1 MHKTSETIM
10 KEGASNSET
19 PSSSTIVADNAT
31 NDRELPKGRE
41 KNLAKILTT
50 SFPGFSETRERKK
63 MLLPYQPSH
72 VPAVLR
78 CNSSW
83 YIEYYY
89 TNSKGS
95 LVRVRH
101 NLNRILKRFRKV
113 ADRRA
118 YAQQEV
124 SRINLK
130 LSQGWTPEADAKM
143 AANSLAATPW
153 ADVKAHY
160 LEYLGKQEK
169 PYKMSHS
176 TALTYRSTFGIFCS
190 FADTVPTLLY
200 IYMIDD
206 GLVRRFLDWSMA
218 VRKVSETTRDNYRR
232 WLHSFCSWLVDCGY
246 MQENPVEKVKPL
258 TGGHHAKQ
266 QGRDAMRTKYISQH
280 DRERMFKWMDEHDP
294 WLKLA
299 VLLCHHCFLRTKE
312 VAQLKVENIRL
323 HDSLI
328 FVPASIS
335 KNKTDAYITLTD
347 EVGRLMIDL
356 GLFEKPG
363 HWYIFSR
370 DLRPA
375 EREKPT
381 RGDEIRERWRAMCD
395 ELGMPKTVWYYH
407 MKHTGITDMA
417 ASITPRQVQL
427 QARHHSIEMT
437 ERYMQETKPEANADI
452 KRWKAKR

>member
-1 MHKTSETIM
+1 MTSKTTS
-10 KEGASNSET
+10 KKGASTCET
-19 PSSSTIVADNAT
+19 PSSSTTVADNAT
-31 NDRELPKGRE
+31 SISELQKGRVE
-41 KNLAKILTT
+41 NLAKISTT

-63 MLLPYQPSH
+63 MTLTYQPSH

-78 CNSSW
+78 ANSSW

-124 SRINLK
+124 ARINLK
-130 LSQGWTPEADAKM
+130 LQQGWTPEAEERM
-143 AANSLAATPW
+143 AANSLAGTPW

-190 FADTVPTLLY
+190 FVETVPTLLY

-206 GLVRRFLDWSMA
+206 AMVRRFLDWSMA

-246 MQENPVEKVKPL
+246 LQENPVEKVKPL
-258 TGGHHAKQ
+258 TGGHHTKQ
-266 QGRDAMRTKYISQH
+266 QGRDAMKSKYISER
-280 DRERMFKWMDEHDP
+280 DRVRMFRWMDENDP

-299 VLLCHHCFLRTKE
+299 VLLCHECFLRTKE
-312 VAQLKVENIRL
+312 VAQLRVENIRL

-328 FVPASIS
+328 FVPAAIS
-335 KNKTDAYITLTD
+335 KNKTDAFVTLTD
-347 EVGRLMIDL
+347 EVARLMVEL
-356 GLFEKPG
+356 GVLEKPG
-363 HWYIFSR
+363 HWFIFSR

-395 ELGMPKTVWYYH
+395 ALGMPKDVWFYH

-417 ASITPRQVQL
+417 AKITPRQVQL

-437 ERYMQETKPEANADI
+437 ERYMQETEPKANEEI
-452 KRWKAKR
+452 RRWRGEKK

>member
-1 MHKTSETIM
+1 MARRRTL

-19 PSSSTIVADNAT
+19 PSSSTMAAYNAA
-31 NDRELPKGRE
+31 NDSELQKGRDE
-41 KNLAKILTT
+41 NLAKILTT
-50 SFPGFSETRERKK
+50 SFPGFSEIRERKK
-63 MLLPYQPSH
+63 MHSTQLLAY

-78 CNSSW
+78 TNQSW
-83 YIEYYY
+83 YIEFYYNN
-89 TNSKGS
+89 TKGE

-101 NLNRILKRFRKV
+101 NINRVVKRFRKV

-118 YAQQEV
+118 FAQQEV
-124 SRINLK
+124 ARINAK
-130 LSQGWTPEADAKM
+130 LAQGWTPETEARKAS
-143 AANSLAATPW
+143 NRLAGTPW
-153 ADVKAHY
+153 TDVKAHY
-160 LEYLGKQEK
+160 LEWLKKEEK

-176 TALTYRSTFGIFCS
+176 TALTYRSTFGIFCA
-190 FADTVPTLLY
+190 FVETVPTLLY
-200 IYMIDD
+200 IYMVDE
-206 GLVRRFLDWSMA
+206 GLVRDFLDWSMA

-246 MQENPVEKVKPL
+246 LQENPVEKVKPL

-266 QGRDAMRTKYISQH
+266 QGRDAMKSKYISER
-280 DRERMFKWMDEHDP
+280 DRARMFRWMDEHDP

-299 VLLCHHCFLRTKE
+299 VLLCHECFLRTKE
-312 VAQLKVENIRL
+312 VAQLRVENIRL

-328 FVPASIS
+328 FVPAAIS
-335 KNKTDAYITLTD
+335 KNKTDAFVTLTD
-347 EVGRLMIDL
+347 EVARLMVEL
-356 GLFEKPG
+356 GVLEKPG
-363 HWYIFSR
+363 HWFIFSR

-395 ELGMPKTVWYYH
+395 ALGMPKDVWFYH

-417 ASITPRQVQL
+417 AKITPRQVQL

-437 ERYMQETKPEANADI
+437 ERYMQETEPRANEEI
-452 KRWKAKR
+452 KRWRGEKK